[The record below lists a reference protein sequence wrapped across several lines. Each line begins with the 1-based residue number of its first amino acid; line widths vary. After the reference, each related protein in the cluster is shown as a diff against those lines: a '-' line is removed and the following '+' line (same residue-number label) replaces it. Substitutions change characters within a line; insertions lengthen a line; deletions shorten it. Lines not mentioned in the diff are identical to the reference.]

1 MLRRTVLL
9 TLPWLAACD
18 LLTPSHV
25 EVPDIQEAMAVERYN
40 VVCVG
45 LDMKAD
51 DTRKF
56 ATEKLIDVEDPIA
69 EECICSHI
77 ADKDK
82 GWDMAVA
89 DGMKTTDRDELAK
102 CFTEL
107 VRNPALPKR
116 GEAIGFLK
124 SMPAPVARQTLADIA
139 GDPQSTA
146 DDRVKAL
153 GAIAGSKSF
162 ADVMVALVESETDTD
177 VRAAATAG
185 LGGLKDR
192 PIIKLLRTKA
202 TDDPEGAVRSAALRA
217 LKQSKVPD
225 STEMMCKAMMEDD
238 SPAVRIQAIGAFRGT
253 KRAAAVKCLRERALT
268 EEADSGV
275 RQKLLDVLGS
285 SPHKDA
291 PTILCDAIPFWARTY
306 LKEGMPDRV
315 AGTDIITAQN
325 NRDFERSYECVQKAI
340 RSSRGYSCYARAY
353 TGHWMR
359 KLGGTASVPRCP
371 GYDYE

>member
-9 TLPWLAACD
+9 ILPWLAACD

-56 ATEKLIDVEDPIA
+56 ATEQLIHVDDPIA
-69 EECICSHI
+69 SECICSHI
-77 ADKDK
+77 ADEAK

-89 DGMKTTDRDELAK
+89 DGMKTTDRDDIAT

-107 VRNPALPKR
+107 VRNPSLPKR
-116 GEAIGFLK
+116 GEAIGFLT
-124 SMPAPVARQTLADIA
+124 SMSAPIARQTLADIA
-139 GDPQSTA
+139 KDAQSA
-146 DDRVKAL
+146 PEERVKAL
-153 GAIAGSKSF
+153 AAIAGAKEFS
-162 ADVMVALVESETDTD
+162 DTLTALVESEDNTE

-185 LGGLKDR
+185 LGGFKDR
-192 PIIKLLRTKA
+192 PIIELLRKKA
-202 TDDPEGAVRSAALRA
+202 SEDPEGTVRAEALRA
-217 LKQSKVPD
+217 LKMSKVRD
-225 STEMMCKAMMEDD
+225 ATEMMCKAMMEDD
-238 SPAVRIQAIGAFRGT
+238 SAVVRTQAVAAFRGT
-253 KRAAAVKCLRERALT
+253 KRSAAVKCLRERALT
-268 EEADSGV
+268 EEPDSGV

-291 PTILCDAIPFWARTY
+291 AAVLCDAIPFWARTY

-315 AGTDIITAQN
+315 AGSDIITAQN

-340 RSSRGYSCYARAY
+340 RSARGYSCFARAY

-371 GYDYE
+371 GYE